1 MAFPFFFRREA
12 ARRTAVKRVVAAMVC
27 ASLAACASLPARKET
42 ADLIVK
48 IKVSEGANPDEHQ
61 RPAPVMVRLYE
72 LKSAGAFENADFFT
86 LQSDSRKVLGDDAI
100 ATDEFVMR
108 PGDTRDIYRRA
119 DSAGTSVGVLV
130 GYREL
135 GKSVWRAVHKLR
147 PAPEDAWYRAFT
159 PRTKIKLNVDV
170 GQQTVTITELE

>member
-1 MAFPFFFRREA
+1 MC
-12 ARRTAVKRVVAAMVC
+12 V
-27 ASLAACASLPARKET
+27 SLAACASGPAHKES
-42 ADLIVK
+42 ADLTVK
-48 IKVSEGANPDEHQ
+48 IKVSDGSNPDEYE

-100 ATDEFVMR
+100 AVDEFVMR
-108 PGDTRDIYRRA
+108 PGDTRDVHRRA
-119 DSAGTSVGVLV
+119 NSAATSIGVLV

-147 PAPEDAWYRAFT
+147 PVPEDAWYRAFM
-159 PRTKIKLNVDV
+159 PRAKVKLNVDV
-170 GQQTVTITELE
+170 GQRTVSITELE